1 MTIQP
6 GVCGGLRTPAEASRE
21 LTSQMNDMSSLL
33 RKGNYSKIAR
43 SITNIEAVQDEALTT
58 GSPAAFNLFGSSPPT
73 TQQGSPIAHETL
85 VCNQDLSSLPSL
97 QVLLKSVLLLADAHN
112 LRLTCLHA
120 ILQFSSRRG
129 STPKGTEFSSRS
141 PAKNPMD
148 DAGVR
153 DMVSSLDVTIQDLRS
168 EISRKDGEL
177 ERSKSRLTFPCR
189 HAAC

>member
-1 MTIQP
+1 MTLQP

-21 LTSQMNDMSSLL
+21 LTSQVNDMSSLL

-43 SITNIEAVQDEALTT
+43 SITNIEAVQEEALTT
-58 GSPAAFNLFGSSPPT
+58 GSPAPFKLFGSSAPT
-73 TQQGSPIAHETL
+73 AQQGSPIAHETL
-85 VCNQDLSSLPSL
+85 VCNQDCSSLPSL
-97 QVLLKSVLLLADAHN
+97 QVFFKSVLLLANAHN

-141 PAKNPMD
+141 SAKNPMD
-148 DAGVR
+148 DAGVK
-153 DMVSSLDVTIQDLRS
+153 DMVSSLDATIQDLRS

-177 ERSKSRLTFPCR
+177 ER
-189 HAAC
+189 